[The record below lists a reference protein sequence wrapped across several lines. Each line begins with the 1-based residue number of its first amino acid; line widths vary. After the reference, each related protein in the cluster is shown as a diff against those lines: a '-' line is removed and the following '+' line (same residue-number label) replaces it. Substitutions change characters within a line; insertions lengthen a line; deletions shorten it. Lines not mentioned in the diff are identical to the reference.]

1 MVKSIMVKLNI
12 KKWTSLS
19 ILTLFSLG
27 NYLIKPT
34 FAADFTNRELQQN
47 NVIAI
52 AQASARGNYSLII
65 IEQLSNQ
72 RPCWQEQ
79 GSNPIQ
85 VQPLLLDF
93 DFTGI
98 CGRSTDSNGYSIR
111 TGGED
116 LGWQY
121 RLQIIPQGNNLKLV
135 AVPSRNST
143 LTPIE
148 IGQSNGISND
158 FSKIVLNPGWRFTK
172 RVYNGQTLGHIYLT
186 NDDNI
191 NTLIA
196 NSNPSS
202 TLRAYSNTSNP
213 SNISNTSRNV
223 NNNNSSNNSSN
234 NSNSNP
240 PPTITVDTN
249 NNSDDW
255 IEFSS
260 STSNSQSNP
269 NSNSNERSI
278 PDFSS
283 NPNNLPVVPVPQP
296 PPLSANRGGTPPSPT
311 PLAATLGYNYRVI
324 VYTRNAT
331 EENRVKAIVPD
342 AFRTRIN
349 NQVVLQ
355 AGLFVE
361 QEKADSLQ
369 QQLSQQGL
377 NARVISVN

>member
-191 NTLIA
+191 NTIIA

-202 TLRAYSNTSNP
+202 TLRAYSNTSN
-213 SNISNTSRNV
+213 TSRNV
-223 NNNNSSNNSSN
+223 NNNNSSSNSN
-234 NSNSNP
+234 NNP

-249 NNSDDW
+249 NNNSDDW

-260 STSNSQSNP
+260 SGSNSQSNP

-296 PPLSANRGGTPPSPT
+296 PPLTGNRGGTPASPS
-311 PLAATLGYNYRVI
+311 PLAANLGYNYRVI